1 MQVNRLMDLI
11 VNSLYSNKDVFLR
24 ELVSNA
30 SDALDKI
37 RFQSVMD
44 ASVLGETTD
53 LEIRVKA
60 DADAKTLTITD
71 TGIGMSREELVSS
84 LGTIANSGTR
94 GFLEA
99 LEAQGKDGDSNLI
112 GQFGVGFYSAFL
124 VADRVS
130 VVTRSNDD
138 GAQWRWES
146 AVDSAS
152 YTIEEDTSDSLGR
165 GTSIVLHLKDD
176 CLDYADAEKLS
187 TLLKQYSEFISFP
200 IMLWKSESV
209 PKEVEDNE
217 ATQKKLDEWEA
228 KKAEEGEE
236 KAGDKP
242 GPVMKTDWQTEWDW
256 RKSNESKPLWVRSS
270 SEVEKAE
277 YDEFFKATFKEFLE
291 PLAYNHFNV
300 EGQIE
305 FKALLYVPGM
315 APFEQQDMLKRSKSM
330 KLFVKRVFIS
340 DEFDEDLMPRY
351 LNFVK
356 GIVDS
361 NDLPLNVS
369 REILQESKVVRIIKR
384 RLLAKSLDMI
394 AEIANREDKADYDK
408 FWEAFGRNMKLGV
421 IEDKDNAEKL
431 GKLLRFTSSK
441 SGEGTI
447 SLAEYVERMK
457 DSQSGIYFLAADS
470 KAAAARAPFVERLIK
485 RDIEVLY
492 LLEPI
497 DEVALTNLAKFDEK
511 EFVDVSKEDVDT
523 GDEEDAAQA
532 EKDAEEFEDLCK
544 WLSAAIGSEKVEKV
558 VVSRRLE
565 DSPCI
570 LVTSKFGWSA
580 NMERIMK
587 AQAMGD
593 NRAMDYMKGRK
604 IMEINPRHPVVE
616 RLNGLVKKD
625 VNDTQATAMAELM
638 FDTALMT
645 SGFQPEDINKF
656 AERIYGSM
664 ADIASTGGST
674 SSGSKGGDNTDG
686 GAAKVDA
693 EIVD

>member
-1 MQVNRLMDLI
+1 MDLI

-37 RFQSVMD
+37 RFKSVQD
-44 ASVLGETTD
+44 ASVLD
-53 LEIRVKA
+53 ADAQLEIRVKA
-60 DADAKTLTITD
+60 DPEANTLTIED
-71 TGIGMSREELVSS
+71 SGVGMTREELVSS

-99 LEAQGKDGDSNLI
+99 LEAQGGAADSNLI

-124 VADRVS
+124 VADK
-130 VVTRSNDD
+130 VTVRTKSNDD
-138 GAQWRWES
+138 GQQWRWES
-146 AVDSAS
+146 TVESSS
-152 YTIEEDTSDSLGR
+152 YTIDEDDSGEAIAR
-165 GTSIVLHLKDD
+165 GTSITLHLKEDAT
-176 CLDYADAEKLS
+176 DYADAEKLS

-209 PKEVEDNE
+209 PREVEDTE
-217 ATQKKLDEWEA
+217 ATTKKKEEWEA
-228 KKAEEGEE
+228 GGKEGDEP
-236 KAGDKP
+236 ATI
-242 GPVMKTDWQTEWDW
+242 MKTEWDTVWDW
-256 RKSNESKPLWVRSS
+256 RKSNESKPIWVRSS
-270 SEVEKAE
+270 TEVEKAE
-277 YDEFFKATFKEFLE
+277 YDDFFKATFKEFLE
-291 PLAYNHFNV
+291 PLAHSHFSV

-315 APFEQQDMLKRSKSM
+315 APFEQQDMMKKSRSM

-351 LNFVK
+351 LSFIK

-369 REILQESKVVRIIKR
+369 REILQESRVVRIIKR
-384 RLLAKSLDMI
+384 RLLAKSIDMI
-394 AEIANREDKADYDK
+394 AEIANREDKADYEK
-408 FWEAFGRNMKLGV
+408 FWEAFGRNVKLGV
-421 IEDKDNAEKL
+421 IEDKDNAPKL
-431 GKLLRFTSSK
+431 GKLLRFSSSK
-441 SGEGTI
+441 SGEGLT
-447 SLAEYVERMK
+447 SLEEYVERMK
-457 DSQSGIYFLAADS
+457 EGQSGIYFLAADNR
-470 KAAAARAPFVERLIK
+470 AAAERAPFVERLIK

-523 GDEEDAAQA
+523 GDEEDAKQA
-532 EKDAEEFEDLCK
+532 EEDAALFEGLTK
-544 WLSAAIGSEKVEKV
+544 WLASTIGSEQVEKV
-558 VVSRRLE
+558 VVSKRLE
-565 DSPCI
+565 GSPCI

-593 NRAMDYMKGRK
+593 NRAFEYMKGRK
-604 IMEINPRHPVVE
+604 IMEINPRHPVIE
-616 RLNGLVKKD
+616 KLNGMVSANEDDAEAK
-625 VNDTQATAMAELM
+625 AMAELL

-645 SGFQPEDINKF
+645 SGFQPEDLNKF
-656 AERIYGSM
+656 ADRIYASM
-664 ADIASTGGST
+664 ALGASGSAAAPKSDDGGSER
-674 SSGSKGGDNTDG
+674 
-686 GAAKVDA
+686 VDA
-693 EIVD
+693 EIV

>member
-1 MQVNRLMDLI
+1 MDLI

-37 RFQSVMD
+37 RFKSVQD
-44 ASVLGETTD
+44 ASVLD
-53 LEIRVKA
+53 ADAQLEIRVKA
-60 DADAKTLTITD
+60 DPEANTLTIED
-71 TGIGMSREELVSS
+71 SGVGMTREELVSS

-99 LEAQGKDGDSNLI
+99 LEAQGGAADSNLI

-124 VADRVS
+124 VADK
-130 VVTRSNDD
+130 VTVRTKSNDD
-138 GAQWRWES
+138 GQQWRWES
-146 AVDSAS
+146 TVESSS
-152 YTIEEDTSDSLGR
+152 YTIDEDDSGEAIAR
-165 GTSIVLHLKDD
+165 GTSITLHLKEDAT
-176 CLDYADAEKLS
+176 DYADAEKLS

-209 PKEVEDNE
+209 PREVEDTE
-217 ATQKKLDEWEA
+217 ATTKKKEEWEA
-228 KKAEEGEE
+228 GGKEGDEP
-236 KAGDKP
+236 AT
-242 GPVMKTDWQTEWDW
+242 VMKTEWDTVWDW
-256 RKSNESKPLWVRSS
+256 RKSNESKPIWVRSS
-270 SEVEKAE
+270 TEVEKAE
-277 YDEFFKATFKEFLE
+277 YDDFFKATFKEFLE
-291 PLAYNHFNV
+291 PLAHSHFSV

-315 APFEQQDMLKRSKSM
+315 APFEQQDMMKKSRSM

-351 LNFVK
+351 LSFIK

-369 REILQESKVVRIIKR
+369 REILQESRVVRIIKR
-384 RLLAKSLDMI
+384 RLLAKSIDMI
-394 AEIANREDKADYDK
+394 AEIANREDKADYEK
-408 FWEAFGRNMKLGV
+408 FWEAFGRNVKLGV
-421 IEDKDNAEKL
+421 IEDKDNAPKL
-431 GKLLRFTSSK
+431 GKLLRFSSSK
-441 SGEGTI
+441 SGEGLT
-447 SLAEYVERMK
+447 SLEEYVERMK
-457 DSQSGIYFLAADS
+457 EGQSGIYFLAADNR
-470 KAAAARAPFVERLIK
+470 AAAERAPFVERLIK

-523 GDEEDAAQA
+523 GDEEDAKQA
-532 EKDAEEFEDLCK
+532 EEDAALFEGLTK
-544 WLSAAIGSEKVEKV
+544 WLASTIGSEQVEKV
-558 VVSRRLE
+558 VVSKRLE
-565 DSPCI
+565 GSPCI

-593 NRAMDYMKGRK
+593 NRAFEYMKGRK
-604 IMEINPRHPVVE
+604 IMEINPRHPVIE
-616 RLNGLVKKD
+616 KLNGMVSANEDDAEAK
-625 VNDTQATAMAELM
+625 AMAELL

-645 SGFQPEDINKF
+645 SGFQPEDLNKF
-656 AERIYGSM
+656 ADRIYASM
-664 ADIASTGGST
+664 AFGASGSAAAPKSDDGGSER
-674 SSGSKGGDNTDG
+674 
-686 GAAKVDA
+686 VDA
-693 EIVD
+693 EIV

>member
-1 MQVNRLMDLI
+1 MDLI

-37 RFQSVMD
+37 RFKSVQD
-44 ASVLGETTD
+44 ASVLD
-53 LEIRVKA
+53 ADAQLEIRVKA
-60 DADAKTLTITD
+60 DPEANTLTIED
-71 TGIGMSREELVSS
+71 SGVGMTREELVSS

-99 LEAQGKDGDSNLI
+99 LEAQGGAADSNLI

-124 VADRVS
+124 VADK
-130 VVTRSNDD
+130 VTVRTKSNDD
-138 GAQWRWES
+138 GQQWRWES
-146 AVDSAS
+146 TVESSS
-152 YTIEEDTSDSLGR
+152 YTIDEDDSGEAIAR
-165 GTSIVLHLKDD
+165 GTSITLHLKEDAT
-176 CLDYADAEKLS
+176 DYADAEKLS

-209 PKEVEDNE
+209 PREVEDTA
-217 ATQKKLDEWEA
+217 ATTEKKEEWEA
-228 KKAEEGEE
+228 GGKEGDEP
-236 KAGDKP
+236 AT
-242 GPVMKTDWQTEWDW
+242 VMKTEWDTVWDW
-256 RKSNESKPLWVRSS
+256 RKSNESKPIWVRSS
-270 SEVEKAE
+270 TEVEKAE
-277 YDEFFKATFKEFLE
+277 YDDFFKATFKEFLE
-291 PLAYNHFNV
+291 PLAHSHFSV

-315 APFEQQDMLKRSKSM
+315 APFEQQDMMKKSRSM

-351 LNFVK
+351 LSFIK

-369 REILQESKVVRIIKR
+369 REILQESRVVRIIKR
-384 RLLAKSLDMI
+384 RLLAKSIDMI
-394 AEIANREDKADYDK
+394 AEIANREDKADYEK
-408 FWEAFGRNMKLGV
+408 FWEAFGRNVKLGV
-421 IEDKDNAEKL
+421 IEDKDNAPKL
-431 GKLLRFTSSK
+431 GKLLRFSSSK
-441 SGEGTI
+441 SGEGLT
-447 SLAEYVERMK
+447 SLEEYVERMK
-457 DSQSGIYFLAADS
+457 EGQSGIYFLAADNR
-470 KAAAARAPFVERLIK
+470 AAAERAPFVERLIK

-523 GDEEDAAQA
+523 GDEEDAKQA
-532 EKDAEEFEDLCK
+532 EEDAALFEGLTK
-544 WLSAAIGSEKVEKV
+544 WLASTIGSEQVEKV
-558 VVSRRLE
+558 VVSKRLE
-565 DSPCI
+565 GSPCI

-593 NRAMDYMKGRK
+593 NRAFEYMKGRK
-604 IMEINPRHPVVE
+604 IMEINPRHPVIE
-616 RLNGLVKKD
+616 KLNGMVSANEDDAEAK
-625 VNDTQATAMAELM
+625 AMAELL

-645 SGFQPEDINKF
+645 SGFQPEDLNKF
-656 AERIYGSM
+656 ADRIYASM
-664 ADIASTGGST
+664 ALGASGSAAPKSDDGGSER
-674 SSGSKGGDNTDG
+674 
-686 GAAKVDA
+686 VDA
-693 EIVD
+693 EIV

>member
-1 MQVNRLMDLI
+1 MDLI

-37 RFQSVMD
+37 RFKSVQD
-44 ASVLGETTD
+44 ASVLD
-53 LEIRVKA
+53 ADAQLEIRVKA
-60 DADAKTLTITD
+60 DPEANTLTIED
-71 TGIGMSREELVSS
+71 SGVGMTREELVSS

-99 LEAQGKDGDSNLI
+99 LEAQGGAADSNLI

-124 VADRVS
+124 VADK
-130 VVTRSNDD
+130 VTVRTKSNDD
-138 GAQWRWES
+138 GQQWRWES
-146 AVDSAS
+146 TVESSS
-152 YTIEEDTSDSLGR
+152 YTIDEDDSGEAIAR
-165 GTSIVLHLKDD
+165 GTSITLHLKEDAT
-176 CLDYADAEKLS
+176 DYADAEKLS

-209 PKEVEDNE
+209 PREVEDTE
-217 ATQKKLDEWEA
+217 ATTKKKEEWEA
-228 KKAEEGEE
+228 GGKEGDEP
-236 KAGDKP
+236 AT
-242 GPVMKTDWQTEWDW
+242 VMKTEWDTVWDW
-256 RKSNESKPLWVRSS
+256 RKSNESKPIWVRSS
-270 SEVEKAE
+270 TEVEKAE
-277 YDEFFKATFKEFLE
+277 YDDFFKATFKEFLE
-291 PLAYNHFNV
+291 PLAHSHFSV

-315 APFEQQDMLKRSKSM
+315 APFEQQDMMKKSRSM

-351 LNFVK
+351 LSFIK

-369 REILQESKVVRIIKR
+369 REILQESRVVRIIKR
-384 RLLAKSLDMI
+384 RLLAKSIDMI
-394 AEIANREDKADYDK
+394 AEIANREDKADYEK
-408 FWEAFGRNMKLGV
+408 FWEAFGRNVKLGV
-421 IEDKDNAEKL
+421 IEDKDNAPKL
-431 GKLLRFTSSK
+431 GKLLRFSSSK
-441 SGEGTI
+441 SGEGLT
-447 SLAEYVERMK
+447 SLEEYVERMK
-457 DSQSGIYFLAADS
+457 EGQSGIYFLAADNR
-470 KAAAARAPFVERLIK
+470 AAAERAPFVERLIK

-523 GDEEDAAQA
+523 GDEEDAKQA
-532 EKDAEEFEDLCK
+532 EEDAALFEGLTK
-544 WLSAAIGSEKVEKV
+544 WLASTIGSEQVEKV
-558 VVSRRLE
+558 VVSKRLE
-565 DSPCI
+565 GSPCI

-593 NRAMDYMKGRK
+593 NRAFEYMKGRK
-604 IMEINPRHPVVE
+604 IMEINPRHPVIE
-616 RLNGLVKKD
+616 KLNGMVSANEDDAEAK
-625 VNDTQATAMAELM
+625 AMAELL

-645 SGFQPEDINKF
+645 SGFQPEDLNKF
-656 AERIYGSM
+656 ADRIYASM
-664 ADIASTGGST
+664 ALGASGSAAAPKSDDGGSER
-674 SSGSKGGDNTDG
+674 
-686 GAAKVDA
+686 VDA
-693 EIVD
+693 EIV

>member
-1 MQVNRLMDLI
+1 MDLI

-37 RFQSVMD
+37 RFKSVQD
-44 ASVLGETTD
+44 ASVLD
-53 LEIRVKA
+53 ADAQLEIRVKA
-60 DADAKTLTITD
+60 DPEANTLTIED
-71 TGIGMSREELVSS
+71 SGVGMTREELVSS

-99 LEAQGKDGDSNLI
+99 LEAQGGAADSNLI

-124 VADRVS
+124 VADK
-130 VVTRSNDD
+130 VTVRTKSNDD
-138 GAQWRWES
+138 GQQWRWES
-146 AVDSAS
+146 TVESSS
-152 YTIEEDTSDSLGR
+152 YTIDEDDSGEAIAR
-165 GTSIVLHLKDD
+165 GTSITLHLKEDAT
-176 CLDYADAEKLS
+176 DYADAEKLS

-209 PKEVEDNE
+209 PREVEDTE
-217 ATQKKLDEWEA
+217 ATTKKKEEWEA
-228 KKAEEGEE
+228 GGKEGDEP
-236 KAGDKP
+236 AT
-242 GPVMKTDWQTEWDW
+242 VMKTEWDTVWDW
-256 RKSNESKPLWVRSS
+256 RKSNESKPIWVRSS
-270 SEVEKAE
+270 TEVEKAE
-277 YDEFFKATFKEFLE
+277 YDDFFKATFKEFLE
-291 PLAYNHFNV
+291 PLAHSHFSV

-315 APFEQQDMLKRSKSM
+315 APFEQQDMMKKSRSM

-351 LNFVK
+351 LSFIK

-369 REILQESKVVRIIKR
+369 REILQESRVVRIIKR
-384 RLLAKSLDMI
+384 RLLAKSIDMI
-394 AEIANREDKADYDK
+394 AEIANREDKADYEK
-408 FWEAFGRNMKLGV
+408 FWEAFGRNVKLGV
-421 IEDKDNAEKL
+421 IEDKDNAPKL
-431 GKLLRFTSSK
+431 GKLLRFSSSK
-441 SGEGTI
+441 SGEGLT
-447 SLAEYVERMK
+447 SLEEYVERMK
-457 DSQSGIYFLAADS
+457 EGQSGIYFLAADNR
-470 KAAAARAPFVERLIK
+470 AAAERAPFVERLIK

-523 GDEEDAAQA
+523 GDEEDAKQA
-532 EKDAEEFEDLCK
+532 EEDAALFEGLTK
-544 WLSAAIGSEKVEKV
+544 WLASTIGSEQVEKV
-558 VVSRRLE
+558 VVSKRLE
-565 DSPCI
+565 GSPCI

-593 NRAMDYMKGRK
+593 NRAFEYMKGRK
-604 IMEINPRHPVVE
+604 IMEINPRHPVIE
-616 RLNGLVKKD
+616 KLNGMVSANEDDAEAK
-625 VNDTQATAMAELM
+625 AMAELL

-645 SGFQPEDINKF
+645 SGFQPEDLNKF
-656 AERIYGSM
+656 ADRIYASM
-664 ADIASTGGST
+664 ALGA
-674 SSGSKGGDNTDG
+674 SGS
-686 GAAKVDA
+686 AAPKSDDSGSERVDA
-693 EIVD
+693 EIV